1 MDTLKKE
8 QVKNIILNKNLPNKE
23 IKKVKKGNFNKKF
36 QNTKNVN
43 KNINKVIKDPVAK
56 PIVKNEVLG
65 NLKRELQE
73 EEEEILREIQKVRV
87 IMEIFCWLYLKL
99 EV

>member
-36 QNTKNVN
+36 QNTKNMNRNIDKVN
-43 KNINKVIKDPVAK
+43 KDPVAK

-73 EEEEILREIQKVRV
+73 EEEEILREIQKVTV
-87 IMEIFCWLYLKL
+87 VHGFSCWLYFKL
-99 EV
+99 DV